1 MHSLHTMARNATAR
15 LRVGFGFILI
25 GLLVMTA
32 GPARSQD
39 ADRNAFAPAPALQRP
54 TQPPLTQRDRNKQY
68 LKELIGPQWFVVSA
82 LSAGWGQ
89 LRDRPEEWQQGAGG
103 YGRRF
108 ASSFAQHATQE
119 TLKYG
124 LASLLHEDNRW
135 VPSGRKGFR
144 ARLLYALETTFQSRD
159 DEGGR
164 QVSYS
169 KIGSLAGASLL
180 SRTWQP
186 ASTGGA
192 GNGAVNFG
200 VSVAFSAGVNVA
212 REFLHP

>member
-1 MHSLHTMARNATAR
+1 MHSLHERPDGARSRGGLTLLLMAILLASTGTAR
-15 LRVGFGFILI
+15 
-25 GLLVMTA
+25 A
-32 GPARSQD
+32 QD
-39 ADRNAFAPAPALQRP
+39 ADRTVSSPSPALQ
-54 TQPPLTQRDRNKQY
+54 QPAWAPLTQHDRNKQY
-68 LKELIGPQWFVVSA
+68 LKELIGPQWFVTSA

-89 LRDRPEEWQQGAGG
+89 LRDRPWEWRQGAAGF
-103 YGRRF
+103 GRRY

-119 TLKYG
+119 TLKFG

-135 VPSGRKGFR
+135 VPSGRKGFP

-159 DEGGR
+159 DDGGR

-186 ASTGGA
+186 SSTGGA

-200 VSVAFSAGVNVA
+200 VAVAFSAGINVA
-212 REFLHP
+212 REFLHH